1 MDNRRAQRSF
11 EPTTSAP
18 ASSRRFLRE
27 FLDACDAD
35 DLAPTAELLTTEL
48 VTNVVRHAVTPL
60 TVDLAWNDPTLRVE
74 VRDGSSIVPAVS
86 ELPAVNAGYGLHLV
100 RNLAR
105 DWGVKHKRRRQG
117 GVDSAGSPVSS
128 ALGVNR
134 GQGEAGGGMKD
145 ISARSA
151 PASGR

>member
-1 MDNRRAQRSF
+1 
-11 EPTTSAP
+11 
-18 ASSRRFLRE
+18 LRE

-105 DWGVKHKRRRQG
+105 DWGVNTSDDGKAVWILLDRQ
-117 GVDSAGSPVSS
+117 SPQRWAST
-128 ALGVNR
+128 AD
-134 GQGEAGGGMKD
+134 K
-145 ISARSA
+145 AR
-151 PASGR
+151 PAEL